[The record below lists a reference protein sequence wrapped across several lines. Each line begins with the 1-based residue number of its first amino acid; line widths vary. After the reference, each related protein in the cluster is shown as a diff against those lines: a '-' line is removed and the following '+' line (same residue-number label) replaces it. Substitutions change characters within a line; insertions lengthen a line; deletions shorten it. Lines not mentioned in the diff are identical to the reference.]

1 MKTQIKKGS
10 PKHNLTQKK
19 ELSKVLTYQK
29 FKSTSKS
36 CQFLSPTM
44 KCKYFERRFCGNQ
57 SFMKIVFEPFIKQCF
72 MTVESKNMTKR
83 IFLGEAFEIDV
94 STTHHIT
101 PFLERLSET
110 EDFFMILSFHKSTFY
125 QKTLIYE
132 KSKVK
137 KRVLETF

>member
-1 MKTQIKKGS
+1 
-10 PKHNLTQKK
+10 
-19 ELSKVLTYQK
+19 
-29 FKSTSKS
+29 
-36 CQFLSPTM
+36 
-44 KCKYFERRFCGNQ
+44 
-57 SFMKIVFEPFIKQCF
+57 
-72 MTVESKNMTKR
+72 MTVERKNMTKR

-101 PFLERLSET
+101 PSLERLSET